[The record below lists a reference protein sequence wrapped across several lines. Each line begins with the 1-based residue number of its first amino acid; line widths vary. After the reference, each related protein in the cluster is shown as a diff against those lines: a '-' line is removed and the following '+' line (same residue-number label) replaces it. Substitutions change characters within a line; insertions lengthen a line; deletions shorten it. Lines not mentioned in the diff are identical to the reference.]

1 MNNVSVC
8 MAIFNGEKHLME
20 QVESILNELS
30 FDDELIIVDDGSVDN
45 SLKIINKFKDSRIKV
60 FKNNR
65 NIGVNLNF
73 EKALYLAVNELIFL
87 ADQDDVWVKGRLG
100 AMKDKMITGKSF
112 LISGNQSHIDV
123 RGGMIGIPENKL
135 DEKTSCANLLNLFKI
150 MYGNAAYFGCCMGI
164 DKKLLDLVLPFPRYI
179 ESHDLWIAICAN
191 LMKKNEHINDVV
203 LKRRVHGE
211 NISLKKRNL
220 FKKIRS
226 RIINIVATFHALT
239 RMALKWHI

>member
-8 MAIFNGEKHLME
+8 MATFNGQNHLVE
-20 QVESILNELS
+20 QVDSILNELGAN
-30 FDDELIIVDDGSVDN
+30 DELIIVDDGSVDN
-45 SLKIINKFKDSRIKV
+45 SLKIIMNFKDSRIKV
-60 FKNNR
+60 VENNK

-73 EKALYLAVNELIFL
+73 EKSLYLAGNDIIFL

-100 AMKDKMITGKSF
+100 IMRDKIIKSNSF
-112 LISGNQSHIDV
+112 LISGNQTHID
-123 RGGMIGIPENKL
+123 GNGFDIGLPKNRLYEGKSHN
-135 DEKTSCANLLNLFKI
+135 NLSNIFSI
-150 MYGNAAYFGCCMGI
+150 IYGNSSYFGCCMVI

-191 LMKKNEHINDVV
+191 LMKKNEHINDVI

-211 NISLKKRNL
+211 NISLKKRSL

-226 RIINIVATFHALT
+226 RIINLIATFHALT
-239 RMALKWHI
+239 RMVLK